1 MDIEFGNID
10 NRETENNKTILNLQN
25 IKAIIFDFD
34 DTLYSNGDWSRY
46 YDECLKYFE
55 DYGYTDDGW
64 KFYEMLKKK
73 YPDIPNL
80 GYKVCRYF
88 KEIGGDVNFLY
99 DRLNEHIYDIT
110 NPNLKFMDYSL
121 LEKLS
126 KKYSIYLISNSP
138 ENYIKHYA
146 KLFGVDL
153 NCFKMVLFNKHEGE
167 DYSKGFY
174 MEKCMK
180 DAKTLPSE
188 TLMVGDDP
196 YTDMLP
202 AKNLKLNTF
211 LVDDVS
217 ETEKLIK
224 LLLKLKR

>member
-1 MDIEFGNID
+1 MDIEFGNVD

-64 KFYEMLKKK
+64 MFYEMLKKK

-80 GYKVCRYF
+80 GYKTCKYL

-146 KLFGVDL
+146 KLFGVT
-153 NCFKMVLFNKHEGE
+153 CFCQCGGLQGCSVACFFCPTEVFVHEC
-167 DYSKGFY
+167 GFV
-174 MEKCMK
+174 E
-180 DAKTLPSE
+180 
-188 TLMVGDDP
+188 
-196 YTDMLP
+196 
-202 AKNLKLNTF
+202 
-211 LVDDVS
+211 
-217 ETEKLIK
+217 
-224 LLLKLKR
+224 